1 MNTLTKEQCRK
12 LVREN
17 GLDWQRGYGVGEDDT
32 NYFEFLIN
40 AAFAL
45 GVAHGEA
52 NRTAVQEKAER
63 LERMLLDKP
72 SILASSTSIR
82 EGDKL

>member
-45 GVAHGEA
+45 GVAQGIQQQKDFV
-52 NRTAVQEKAER
+52 NNTIPQRSKA
-63 LERMLLDKP
+63 
-72 SILASSTSIR
+72 
-82 EGDKL
+82 